1 MEKYVKKDR
10 KDFRSKGPKR
20 GSRDRKSFG
29 DRRRMDSG
37 GDRSRGRR
45 DSGRDSGR
53 DRPRRDRG
61 DLQMTRVT
69 CSACGDKC
77 EVPFKPTTDK
87 PVFCSDCFRKKSG
100 SSGGS
105 SDKDLS
111 SIHKKLDKIM
121 EALDI
126 E

>member
-29 DRRRMDSG
+29 DR
-37 GDRSRGRR
+37 SRGRR
-45 DSGRDSGR
+45 DSGRDSSR
-53 DRPRRDRG
+53 DRPRRDRKE
-61 DLQMTRVT
+61 LTMTRVT
-69 CSACGDKC
+69 CSDCGNKC
-77 EVPFKPTTDK
+77 EVPFKPTSDK
-87 PVFCSDCFRKKSG
+87 PVFCSDCFKKK
-100 SSGGS
+100 GGGNTDS
-105 SDKDLS
+105 KFDL
-111 SIHKKLDKIM
+111 INEKLDKIM